1 MYIMLEVVR
10 QRYLLLSSGHRNE
23 VALASVLRNVFL
35 GDISKE
41 LNILNDES
49 EAYLNMVIAAD
60 NHDVTALIEM
70 MGIDTESIGH
80 LSGLDRQRQFVDWHN
95 EMVLLPQA
103 ESLMIRS
110 RMEQGMSYHQAKTKK
125 IEADDLRRT
134 MHTLISKKMFFF
146 PRPEIDPDEDDKK
159 RSVLLRDIPEMLS
172 NHSKGLSKTGL
183 LKLLGKD
190 NPYWRSD
197 AEEVLTY
204 LSTIQKVR
212 LIGNIYYHIEDA
224 PQIYETDIHRRV
236 YEAVLSGSKSI
247 SAIAKAISYDN
258 SRGRKRVATILEMLE
273 QENLLQ
279 SNDNNTYQRWS
290 ITN

>member
-1 MYIMLEVVR
+1 MLEVVR
-10 QRYLLLSSGHRNE
+10 QRYLLLSSGHRHE
-23 VALASVLRNVFL
+23 VAGASVLRNVFL

-41 LNILNDES
+41 LNILNEEA

-110 RMEQGMSYHQAKTKK
+110 RMEQGMSYHEAKSKK

-146 PRPEIDPDEDDKK
+146 PRPDISPADEDDKK
-159 RSVLLRDIPEMLS
+159 RSVLLIDIPEMLS

-190 NPYWRSD
+190 NPSWRSD
-197 AEEVLTY
+197 AEDVLTY
-204 LSTIQKVR
+204 LNTIQKVR
-212 LIGNIYYHIEDA
+212 LIGNTYYHIEDA

-236 YEAVLSGSKSI
+236 YEAVLSGKKSV
-247 SAIAKAISYDN
+247 SAIAKEISYDN
-258 SRGRKRVATILEMLE
+258 SRGRKRVSIILEMLE